1 MPILKVADS
10 AVLREKPI
18 FSPRIASVSEWTL
31 SRISKIKISRD
42 TNQLFG
48 EICAGHKSCCQP
60 KAEIS
65 INGLETII
73 LPVPD
78 LILYNGWIYP
88 EPESR
93 RRFEAMAVRNGM
105 VANLGSNH
113 EILKLKSK
121 TTRIVDLRGR
131 TVLPGFSD
139 SHIHLLNYGMLLRTL
154 NLSRSRSIEEIKR
167 RVANWSS
174 TRSRDAWVLGRG
186 WDDEKLRE
194 HRYPTK
200 DDLDLATSNPVFL
213 KRICGHLAV
222 ANSAALSVAGIDN
235 LSTNPSGGQIVRDP
249 QGTPNGVLK
258 ETAIE
263 LVEKVVPESMD
274 ETKKALVYASR
285 KLARLGLASLHC
297 IISSLAELNSLRELK
312 QEQKIP
318 QSIYAIIPAKLVD
331 SLAPL
336 ELSSEKNEDSF
347 HVGGVK
353 LYLDGSLGAR
363 TAALNE
369 PYYDDPTSSGMLVM
383 SQEELA
389 EIASKAKKSGF
400 QLCIHA
406 IGDIAVDLAVR
417 ILGDTFGPKGCR
429 QLRHRIEHASIVSE
443 ASMKE
448 MRRLGIIAS
457 VQPRFVYSDQW
468 ANDRLGHERLPELY
482 PFASMSRA
490 GIMLTAGSDCPV
502 EDPNPFEG
510 IWSAVARPGLDK
522 KERLTVG
529 EALVAYTKNSAYASF
544 SENFRG
550 TLGAGN
556 IADMVVLDRDPYE
569 SSLESLR
576 ETRVVRT
583 IIGGKVVS

>member
-1 MPILKVADS
+1 MPV
-10 AVLREKPI
+10 
-18 FSPRIASVSEWTL
+18 T
-31 SRISKIKISRD
+31 
-42 TNQLFG
+42 
-48 EICAGHKSCCQP
+48 
-60 KAEIS
+60 
-65 INGLETII
+65 
-73 LPVPD
+73 LPVTD
-78 LILYNGWIYP
+78 LILYNGRIYT

-93 RRFEAMAVRNGM
+93 RRFEATAISKGRVTD
-105 VANLGSNH
+105 LGSNR

-121 TTRIVDLRGR
+121 PTRVVNLRSR

-139 SHIHLLNYGMLLRTL
+139 SHIHLLHYGMLLRTL

-235 LSTNPSGGQIVRDP
+235 LSTNPSGGQIVRNP

-285 KLARLGLASLHC
+285 KLARLGLTSLHC

-336 ELSSEKNEDSF
+336 ELSSEKNNGDSF

-369 PYYDDPTSSGMLVM
+369 PYHDDPTSSGMLVM

-406 IGDIAVDLAVR
+406 IGGKAVDLAVR
-417 ILGDTFGPKGCR
+417 ILRDTFGPEGCR
-429 QLRHRIEHASIVSE
+429 HLRHRIEHASIVSE

-468 ANDRLGHERLPELY
+468 ANDRLGQERLSELY

-490 GIMLTAGSDCPV
+490 GILLTAGSDCPV

-550 TLGAGN
+550 TLGVGN
-556 IADMVVLDRDPYE
+556 VADMVVLDRDPYE

-576 ETRVVRT
+576 ETKVVQT